1 MQKTGRGTSIM
12 VMEILSLASASYI
25 AGYLLMITW
34 FSPIAEPFESLLG
47 YLLLLSIPGAM
58 ILGPAAWIMGTAALR
73 GIRAGVRDPSGK
85 PRAKAGLI
93 CGMLTTIL
101 LIGGGLIAA
110 AGLLLVLM
118 VRPGR

>member
-1 MQKTGRGTSIM
+1 MG
-12 VMEILSLASASYI
+12 ILSLASALYL
-25 AGYLLMITW
+25 AGYLLLLTW
-34 FSPIAEPFESLLG
+34 FSPIVERFESLLG

-58 ILGPAAWIMGTAALR
+58 ILGPAAWIMGNSALR
-73 GIRAGVRDPSGK
+73 QIRAGVRDPSGK

-101 LIGGGLIAA
+101 LIAGGLIA
-110 AGLLLVLM
+110 GTGISLVIM